1 MTKAELI
8 SRVHDKVGNANLTKK
23 MAESVVEATF
33 DAIKESL
40 EGSDDRFIFPRFGTF
55 TVKER
60 AERKGRNP
68 QNNKEITIPAYK
80 TVTFKPAPQ
89 FKESLNK

>member
-8 SRVHDKVGNANLTKK
+8 SRVHESVGNAALTKK
-23 MAESVVEATF
+23 LTESVIEATF
-33 DAIKESL
+33 EAIKESL
-40 EGSDDRFIFPRFGTF
+40 QSDDERFIFPRFGTF

-68 QNNKEITIPAYK
+68 QNNKEILIPAYK

-89 FKESLNK
+89 FKESLN